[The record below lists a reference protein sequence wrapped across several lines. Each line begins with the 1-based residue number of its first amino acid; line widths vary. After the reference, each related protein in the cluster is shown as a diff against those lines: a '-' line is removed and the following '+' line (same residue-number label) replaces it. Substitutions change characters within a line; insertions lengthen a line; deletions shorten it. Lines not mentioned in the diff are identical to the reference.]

1 VERPALAVSRGAL
14 RAVSASMLAPPPRR
28 SAPEI
33 LDDPGISD
41 AVRLRSMAD
50 VERSNAIFGGR
61 RAVVNAIVRLLPANR
76 FTGPLTLLDVGS
88 GAGDVPAAV
97 RAEAAARGVQ
107 MRVVALDLIP
117 SLARR
122 SGERAHHA
130 VCADAL
136 QLPIATGSVHF
147 ATCSMLLHHF
157 TSEGV
162 VRLLSEL
169 NRVSRLAVVVSDLRR
184 SRIAALG
191 FWLAAH
197 PLGFHPVTRRDGTH
211 SVLRGFT
218 PGELGALLKCATGQD
233 IRVERSLGWRL
244 TASWSKAGVEVI
256 P

>member
-1 VERPALAVSRGAL
+1 MRNGRGAL
-14 RAVSASMLAPPPRR
+14 RAVSASMLAPPPRQ

-33 LDDPGISD
+33 LDDPAISD

-61 RAVVNAIVRLLPANR
+61 RAVVNAMVRLLPAGGSI
-76 FTGPLTLLDVGS
+76 GPLTLLDVGS

-97 RAEAAARGVQ
+97 RAAAAARGVQ
-107 MRVVALDLIP
+107 VRVVALDLIP
-117 SLARR
+117 SLARK
-122 SGERAHHA
+122 SGERADHA
-130 VCADAL
+130 VCANAL
-136 QLPIATGSVHF
+136 ELPFAAGSVHF

-157 TSEGV
+157 TSEDV

-169 NRVSRLAVVVSDLRR
+169 NRVSRHAVVVSDLRR
-184 SRIAALG
+184 SRLAAWG
-191 FWLAAH
+191 FWLASR
-197 PLGFHPVTRRDGTH
+197 PLGFHPVTRSDGTH

-218 PGELGALLKCATGQD
+218 PGELGDLLERATGQH

-244 TASWSKAGVEVI
+244 TASWLKAGVEAA